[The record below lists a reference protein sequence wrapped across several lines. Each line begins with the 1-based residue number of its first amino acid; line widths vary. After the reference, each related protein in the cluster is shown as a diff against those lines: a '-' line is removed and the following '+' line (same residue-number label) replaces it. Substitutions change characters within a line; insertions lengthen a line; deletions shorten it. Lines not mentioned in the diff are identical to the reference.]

1 MAALTA
7 NAKRGQYGVDVI
19 PCYFANKVGLAA
31 AACIFQGAVVFADA
45 SGNAVPGGATAI
57 TGAVTAL
64 GVAEE
69 KVDNTLGGANAL
81 YISKLRRGAFEFK
94 NLGGDAITAAH
105 IGLTVYCA
113 DDQTAR
119 ATSNAA
125 ACPALGK
132 FLGFMDG
139 DTARP
144 VVSVGV

>member
-1 MAALTA
+1 MAALTS
-7 NAKRGQYGVDVI
+7 NTRRPQYGVDVI
-19 PCYFANKVGLAA
+19 PCYYPAAVGLAA
-31 AACIFQGAVVFADA
+31 AAVIFQGAIVFADA
-45 SGNAVPGGATAI
+45 SGNAVPGGATAT

-64 GVAEE
+64 GCAED
-69 KVDNTLGGANAL
+69 KADNSAGIAGAVTLKR
-81 YISKLRRGAFEFK
+81 IRRGAFEFK
-94 NLGGDAITAAH
+94 NLGVDAITAAH

-119 ATSNAA
+119 ATSNTA